1 MNGASKYNITESK
14 VDLFLWRPVIAGL
27 CRFTELYQMNVD
39 DLLDMHEI
47 LDMQDHMAEIDRMEA
62 EAARG
67 KRS

>member
-1 MNGASKYNITESK
+1 M
-14 VDLFLWRPVIAGL
+14 IAGL
-27 CRFTELYQMNVD
+27 CRFTELYQMSVD

-67 KRS
+67 KRP